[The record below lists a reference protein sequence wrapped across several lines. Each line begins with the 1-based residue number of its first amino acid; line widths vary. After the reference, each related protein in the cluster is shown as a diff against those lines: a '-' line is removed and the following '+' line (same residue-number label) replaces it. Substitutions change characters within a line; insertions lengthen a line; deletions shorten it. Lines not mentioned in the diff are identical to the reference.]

1 MNVNHVMF
9 SSTNKKKNVNL
20 IYDFIKQTISIVKH
34 YCIKFYLRAILLTL
48 VGLMWINQKL

>member
-1 MNVNHVMF
+1 M
-9 SSTNKKKNVNL
+9 SCSAQQTKKKNVNL
-20 IYDFIKQTISIVKH
+20 IYDFIKQTIIIVKH